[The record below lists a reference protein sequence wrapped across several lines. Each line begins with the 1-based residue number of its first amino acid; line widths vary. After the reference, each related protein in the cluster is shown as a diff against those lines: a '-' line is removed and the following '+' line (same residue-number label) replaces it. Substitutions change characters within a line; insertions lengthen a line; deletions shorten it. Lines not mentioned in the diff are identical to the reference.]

1 MNLFTAMEVSAS
13 GLTAERIRMNA
24 LASNL
29 ANARTTRT
37 EAGGPYK
44 RVDPVFRAVP
54 MIERT
59 SELSPPDPMQQY
71 NQNVGGT
78 YLVEV
83 PSIRQDESAPQL
95 IYDPQHPDAD
105 ARGFVAMPNVNVV
118 EEMVNMITAS
128 RSYEAGVTVMQTLKG
143 MAQSALSIGA

>member
-13 GLTAERIRMNA
+13 GLSAERVRMNA

-37 EAGGPYK
+37 AGGGGVY
-44 RVDPVFRAVP
+44 RRIDPVFQAIP
-54 MIERT
+54 IEERVNEVQRGST
-59 SELSPPDPMQQY
+59 R
-71 NQNVGGT
+71 GGV

-83 PSIRQDESAPQL
+83 PFIRQDQSEPQL
-95 IYDPQHPDAD
+95 IYDPDHPDAD
-105 ARGFVAMPNVNVV
+105 ARGYVQLPNVNVV
-118 EEMVNMITAS
+118 EEMVNLITAS
-128 RSYEAGVTVMQTLKG
+128 RSYEAGVTVMQTLKS

>member
-13 GLTAERIRMNA
+13 GLQAERVRMNA

-37 EAGGPYK
+37 PEGGPYK
-44 RVDPVFRAVP
+44 RLDPYFQAVP
-54 MIERT
+54 IQERLT
-59 SELSPPDPMQQY
+59 EVQTGDTRPGVYM
-71 NQNVGGT
+71 
-78 YLVEV
+78 VEV
-83 PSIRQDESAPQL
+83 PYIRQDQTQPQL

-105 ARGFVAMPNVNVV
+105 ERGMVALPNVNVV
-118 EEMVNMITAS
+118 EEMVNLITAS
-128 RSYEAGVTVMQTLKG
+128 RSYEAGVTVMQTLKT

>member
-1 MNLFTAMEVSAS
+1 MNLFTAMEVTAS
-13 GLTAERIRMNA
+13 GLSAERVRMNA

-37 EAGGPYK
+37 PGGGPYK
-44 RVDPVFRAVP
+44 RLDPVFQAVP
-54 MIERT
+54 IEQRLPEVQSYKT
-59 SELSPPDPMQQY
+59 Q
-71 NQNVGGT
+71 GGV
-78 YLVEV
+78 YMVEV
-83 PSIRQDESAPQL
+83 PSIRQDPSAPQL

-105 ARGFVAMPNVNVV
+105 ERGFVSLPNVNVV
-118 EEMVNMITAS
+118 EEMVNLITAS

>member
-1 MNLFTAMEVSAS
+1 MNLFTAMEVTAS
-13 GLTAERIRMNA
+13 GLSAERVRMNS

-37 EAGGPYK
+37 AEGGPYK
-44 RVDPVFRAVP
+44 RIDPVFQAVP
-54 MIERT
+54 IEQRL
-59 SELSPPDPMQQY
+59 SEV
-71 NQNVGGT
+71 QNGETKGGV
-78 YLVEV
+78 YMVEV
-83 PSIRQDESAPQL
+83 PSIRQDQSAPQL

-118 EEMVNMITAS
+118 EEMVNLITAS